1 MHFLLA
7 GHAMHMTYQPTRVAP
22 TMIVLHTC
30 KLSSAQNMRVKHRQ
44 PLHADNVGFKQAL
57 TETGAT
63 L

>member
-1 MHFLLA
+1 
-7 GHAMHMTYQPTRVAP
+7 MHMSYQPTRVAP

-30 KLSSAQNMRVKHRQ
+30 KLSSAQTGGVKRRQ
-44 PLHADNVGFKQAL
+44 PLHTDKVGFKQAL